1 MATKIGGLLHIED
14 LISLDANRT
23 SISGVTT
30 LISRD
35 LKTYK
40 SFKQGLRL
48 PK

>member
-1 MATKIGGLLHIED
+1 MATKIGRLLHIED

-23 SISGVTT
+23 STSGVTT
-30 LISRD
+30 LRSRD

-40 SFKQGLRL
+40 LFKQGLRL